1 LNFREAFLIFHDGIL
16 TQKFCQID
24 LNFREEN
31 NENKSNPQVFW
42 VVSDRWQFRT
52 ILRITNQSLCS
63 ATGLPDFKDLFGSS
77 LTLDSWINNSS
88 MTVI

>member
-1 LNFREAFLIFHDGIL
+1 
-16 TQKFCQID
+16 
-24 LNFREEN
+24 
-31 NENKSNPQVFW
+31 
-42 VVSDRWQFRT
+42 VSDRWQFRT

-63 ATGLPDFKDLFGSS
+63 VMGLPDFKGLFGSS